1 MMKRLWPHA
10 RPYGKWIAAGVLCSA
25 LEAVFELLIPLVM
38 SDIVDIGIKNADQGY
53 VLRQGGLMVAMAM
66 VSLAFGLGAAVFS
79 SVAGQGFGANLRR
92 AEYDHIQEFAFSN
105 IEKFSTAS
113 LVTRLT
119 NDVNAMQ
126 MTLMMGMRLLVR
138 APVMLVSALV
148 LSIRI
153 SLRLSSVFLAA
164 MPLLL
169 VAVAVILT
177 RVGPMFRS
185 LQEKTD
191 ALNLVVQENLAG
203 IRVVKSFVREEHEKE
218 KFAARNHDLKDTS
231 LRAFGMVVINMP
243 IMMLIV
249 YGTIIAVM
257 WFGGQMV
264 YAGTLEPGKLMTY
277 FTYIS
282 QIMMSLMMV
291 SMIFMMLSRSVACA
305 RRIVEVLEEQ
315 PAITDGNAETDTDGE
330 GRQVPAAVEDG
341 SIDFDH
347 VSFKYNPESPEWIL
361 QDVSLHIPSGAT
373 VGILG
378 GTGSA
383 KTTLVSLI
391 PRLYEADHGTV
402 SVGGR
407 PVQAY
412 TMEHLRDA
420 VSMVLQKNT
429 LFSGTIR
436 ENLLWGNPHA
446 TEEELWA
453 ACRAACADEFLE
465 RMPDGLD
472 TDLGQGGVNVSGG
485 QKQRL
490 CIARAI
496 LKKPRVLILDDSTS
510 AVDTATDA
518 RIRVAFA
525 HELGDATK
533 LIIAQRVAS
542 VQEADLILV
551 MDGGRIAARG
561 THRELME
568 SCEIYRDVYRSQQ
581 EGVSIGG

>member
-1 MMKRLWPHA
+1 MIKKLWPYA
-10 RPYGKWIAAGVLCSA
+10 RPYTKWIAAGVACSA
-25 LEAVFELLIPLVM
+25 AEAVFELLIPLVM
-38 SDIVDIGIKNADQGY
+38 SDIVDIGIASGDRNFIMQK
-53 VLRQGGLMVAMAM
+53 GGLMVAMAM
-66 VSLAFGLGAAVFS
+66 VSLAFGLGAAVCS
-79 SVAGQGFGANLRR
+79 SVAGQGFGSNLRR
-92 AEYDHIQEFAFSN
+92 AEYDHIQEYAFSN
-105 IEKFSTAS
+105 IERFSTAS

-119 NDVNAMQ
+119 SDAQAMQ
-126 MTLMMGMRLLVR
+126 MSLMMGMRLLVR
-138 APVMLVSALV
+138 APVMLVSALF

-153 SLRLSSVFLAA
+153 SFQLSNVFLVAL
-164 MPLLL
+164 PLLL
-169 VAVAVILT
+169 IVVAGILK

-191 ALNLVVQENLAG
+191 ALNLVVQENLTG
-203 IRVVKSFVREEHEKE
+203 IRVVKSFVREPYEEE
-218 KFAARNHDLKDTS
+218 KFAQRNQDLKGTS
-231 LRAFGMVVINMP
+231 EKAFGTVVVNMP
-243 IMMLIV
+243 IMMLII

-257 WFGGQMV
+257 WFGGKMV
-264 YAGTLEPGKLMTY
+264 YAGTLETGKLITF
-277 FTYIS
+277 FTYIT
-282 QIMMSLMMV
+282 QILTSLMMV
-291 SMIFMMLSRSVACA
+291 SMVFMMLTRSVACA
-305 RRIVEVLEEQ
+305 KRIVEVLEER
-315 PAITDGNAETDTDGE
+315 PAITDDEAEMDTDAD
-330 GRQVPAAVEDG
+330 GRETPAAVADG
-341 SIDFDH
+341 SIDFDQ
-347 VSFKYNPESPEWIL
+347 VSFKYNADSPEWIL
-361 QDVSLHIPSGAT
+361 RDIDLHIQSGQT

-391 PRLYEADHGTV
+391 PRLYEATEGTV

-407 PVQAY
+407 PVRAY

-420 VSMVLQKNT
+420 VGMVLQKNT

-436 ENLLWGNPHA
+436 ENLLWGDPNA

-496 LKKPRVLILDDSTS
+496 LKRPKVLILDDSTS

-518 RIRVAFA
+518 KIRKVFA
-525 HELGDATK
+525 QELKDTTK
-533 LIIAQRVAS
+533 IIIAQRVAS
-542 VQEADLILV
+542 VCEADLILV
-551 MDGGRIAARG
+551 MDGGRIVAQG
-561 THRELME
+561 THDTLME
-568 SCEIYRDVYRSQQ
+568 TCGIYREVYQSQQ

>member
-1 MMKRLWPHA
+1 MMKQLWPHA
-10 RPYGKWIAAGVLCSA
+10 RPYGVWIALGAACSA
-25 LEAVFELLIPLVM
+25 AEAVFELLIPLVM
-38 SDIVDIGIKNADQGY
+38 SDIVDIGIQNGDQAY
-53 VLRQGGLMVAMAM
+53 ILRKGALMVGLAMI
-66 VSLAFGLGAAVFS
+66 SLTFGVGSAVFS

-92 AEYDHIQEFAFSN
+92 AEYDHIQDFAFSN

-119 NDVNAMQ
+119 NDVNALQ

-169 VAVAVILT
+169 VVVCVILT
-177 RVGPMFRS
+177 RVSPIFRS

-203 IRVVKSFVREEHEKE
+203 IRVVKSFVRETEEE
-218 KFAARNHDLKDTS
+218 AKFGRRNRDLKEIS
-231 LRAFGMVVINMP
+231 QRAYGMVVVNMP
-243 IMMLIV
+243 LMMLIV
-249 YGTIIAVM
+249 YGTIIAVL

-264 YAGTLEPGKLMTY
+264 FAGTLEPGKLMTY
-277 FTYIS
+277 FTYIT
-282 QIMMSLMMV
+282 QILMSLMMV
-291 SMIFMMLSRSVACA
+291 SMMFMMLTRSVACA
-305 RRIVEVLEEQ
+305 RRIVEVLNEV
-315 PAITDGNAETDTDGE
+315 PAITGE
-330 GRQVPAAVEDG
+330 GAKPGPDGGPLAVADG
-341 SIDFDH
+341 SIDFTH
-347 VSFKYNPESPEWIL
+347 VYFKYNKESPEWIL

-391 PRLYEADHGTV
+391 PRLYEAGEGTV

-407 PVQAY
+407 PVGDY

-436 ENLLWGNPHA
+436 ENLLWGNPEA
-446 TEEELWA
+446 SEEQLWA

-465 RMPDGLD
+465 RMPQGLD

-496 LKKPRVLILDDSTS
+496 LKQPKVLILDDSTS

-518 RIRVAFA
+518 KIRAAFA
-525 HELGDATK
+525 RELRDTTK

-551 MDGGRIAARG
+551 MEDGRVAAQG
-561 THRELME
+561 THRELLAG
-568 SCEIYRDVYRSQQ
+568 CEIYREVYESQQ
-581 EGVSIGG
+581 EGGHVHG

>member
-1 MMKRLWPHA
+1 MMKKLWPHA
-10 RPYGKWIAAGVLCSA
+10 RPYAGWIAAGVVCSA
-25 LEAVFELLIPLVM
+25 SEAIFELLIPLVM
-38 SDIVDIGIKNADQGY
+38 SDIVDVGIATGDQTYIMRKG
-53 VLRQGGLMVAMAM
+53 LLMVVMALI
-66 VSLAFGLGAAVFS
+66 SLSFGLGGAVCS

-92 AEYDHIQEFAFSN
+92 AEYDHIQEYAFSN

-119 NDVNAMQ
+119 NDVNNMQ

-138 APVMLVSALV
+138 APVMLIAALF

-153 SLRLSSVFLAA
+153 SYQLSNVFLVAL
-164 MPLLL
+164 PLLIIM
-169 VAVAVILT
+169 VVVILT
-177 RVGPMFRS
+177 RVSPLFRS

-191 ALNLVVQENLAG
+191 ALNLVVQENLTG
-203 IRVVKSFVREEHEKE
+203 IRVVKSFVREDYEEE
-218 KFAARNHDLKDTS
+218 KFAKRNSALKATS
-231 LRAFGMVVINMP
+231 EKAFGTVVINMP
-243 IMMLIV
+243 IMMLII

-257 WFGGQMV
+257 WFGGKMV
-264 YAGTLEPGKLMTY
+264 YAGTLEAGKLITF
-277 FTYIS
+277 FTYIT

-291 SMIFMMLSRSVACA
+291 SMIFMMLTRSVACA
-305 RRIVEVLEEQ
+305 KRIVEVLDET
-315 PAITDGNAETDTDGE
+315 PAITNDEAETDVDADGRE
-330 GRQVPAAVEDG
+330 TPAAVADG

-347 VSFKYNPESPEWIL
+347 VSFKYDPESPEWIL
-361 QDVSLHIPSGAT
+361 NDITLHIRSGQT

-391 PRLYEADHGTV
+391 PRLYEATEGTV
-402 SVGGR
+402 RVGGR
-407 PVQAY
+407 PVKAY

-420 VSMVLQKNT
+420 VSVVLQKNT

-436 ENLLWGNPHA
+436 ENLLWGDPHA
-446 TEEELWA
+446 SEEELWA
-453 ACRAACADEFLE
+453 AWRAACADEFLE

-518 RIRVAFA
+518 KIRQAFA
-525 HELGDATK
+525 HELKDTTK
-533 LIIAQRVAS
+533 IIIAQRVTS
-542 VQEADLILV
+542 ICEADLILV
-551 MDGGRIAARG
+551 MDGGRVVAQG
-561 THRELME
+561 THEELME
-568 SCEIYRDVYRSQQ
+568 NCEIYRDVYQSQQ